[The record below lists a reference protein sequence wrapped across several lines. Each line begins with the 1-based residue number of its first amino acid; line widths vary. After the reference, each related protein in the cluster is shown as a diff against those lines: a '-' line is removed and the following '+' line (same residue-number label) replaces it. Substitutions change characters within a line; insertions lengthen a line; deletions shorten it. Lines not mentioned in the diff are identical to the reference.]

1 MSALNFMWYSPPN
14 ISHDMEGQEPSV
26 VGDVIKTNRLE
37 NLMLTEDQ
45 HGT

>member
-1 MSALNFMWYSPPN
+1 
-14 ISHDMEGQEPSV
+14 MEGQEPS